1 MSKVHSVLVEFQVFL
16 LTKCLTG
23 GVVIYKNGNYL
34 HHPINGFFF
43 FLFISPQKTKIHK
56 TMFCYIVIAFQ
67 SLLAQTVSK

>member
-23 GVVIYKNGNYL
+23 DVVIYKNGNYL

-43 FLFISPQKTKIHK
+43 GLYLSAHK
-56 TMFCYIVIAFQ
+56 KPKSIKQCSII
-67 SLLAQTVSK
+67 L